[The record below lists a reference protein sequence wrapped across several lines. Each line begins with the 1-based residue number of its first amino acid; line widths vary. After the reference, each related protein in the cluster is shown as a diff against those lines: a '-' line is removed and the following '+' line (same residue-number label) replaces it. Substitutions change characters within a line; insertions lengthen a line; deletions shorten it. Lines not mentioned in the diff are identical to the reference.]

1 MSKDVLKNTDS
12 EVIVRVTSEATA
24 NIAFTD
30 STKDTVTPTEYHIK
44 EIHYSNEGTTNIV
57 QVFRANTLLYNL
69 GGSGSFK
76 YDSWVD
82 SANST
87 SPIRVTPT
95 SGSHK
100 YTTVF
105 HLRKTAA
112 YDSSEY

>member
-1 MSKDVLKNTDS
+1 MSKDVLKNTDT
-12 EVIVRVTSEATA
+12 EVVVRVTSESTA
-24 NIAFTD
+24 NVAFAD

-57 QVFRANTLLYNL
+57 QLFRGNTLLYNL
-69 GGSGSFK
+69 AGTGSFK

-87 SPIRVTPT
+87 SPIRITPT
-95 SGSHK
+95 NGSHK
-100 YTTVF
+100 YTTVLY
-105 HLRKTAA
+105 LRKTAA

>member
-12 EVIVRVTSEATA
+12 EVIVRVTSESTA

-44 EIHYSNEGTTNIV
+44 EIHYSNDASHITQI
-57 QVFRANTLLYNL
+57 FRANTLLYNL

-95 SGSHK
+95 NGSHK
-100 YTTVF
+100 YTVVL